1 VALSCKGKRIAI
13 LGIGNELD
21 GDDAAGVLVAREL
34 KVVLAARPVSDVL
47 IIDAGPVPENFSG
60 TLRRFQP
67 EVVIFV
73 DAAELA
79 RPAGTYAWVDRN
91 AIEGFGGSTHL
102 LPLSVF
108 AEYLVY
114 EFHCQV
120 AFVGIQPARINFDAG
135 VSPVVLKTVH
145 EVAQELLTMLVG

>member
-1 VALSCKGKRIAI
+1 MVLSCKGKRTAI

-34 KVVLAARPVSDVL
+34 LTVLPARLISDVL
-47 IIDAGPVPENFSG
+47 VIDAGPVPENFSG
-60 TLRRFQP
+60 TLRRFRP
-67 EVVIFV
+67 DVVIFV

-79 RPAGTYAWVDRN
+79 RPAGTYAWVERN
-91 AIEGFGGSTHL
+91 DIEGFGGSTHL

-108 AEYLVY
+108 AQYLVD
-114 EFHCQV
+114 EFHCQI
-120 AFVGIQPARINFDAG
+120 AFVGIQPARISFDVD

-145 EVAQELLTMLVG
+145 EVAQELLKILVE